1 MTLNNFLYSGFT
13 FVEDED
19 LLKFKFKMI
28 NSILVIVALFS
39 MLVGIL
45 SDLGISDI
53 GPIHSKVNYVYGIF
67 SVMLIFFLRSSK
79 RHYKKVSNALLIAS
93 LITFTSALLLVPQ
106 DEFRIIWFYLLIFVA
121 YILNGSASGLF
132 FTIASLGVILSVHL
146 FSDLQL
152 SQLAINT
159 SILGLI
165 IGSFLARFYTD
176 KISGYENSLQ
186 QKNAALHVLAST
198 DDLTGI
204 MNRRLFGEVSERY
217 FETAKRDHLPLTL
230 LLFDLDHFKTV
241 NDTFGHQAGDL
252 LLVRFVEAI
261 RSFLRKSDIVARV
274 GGEEFAVLLFETDRE
289 GAYDLAEKIRTLVE
303 SIVIEYEG
311 RSVSVTTSI
320 GIAQHSESDK
330 TFDAIYARAD
340 KALYRAKE
348 EGRNRTFC
356 APSEGDDPQTPFPR
370 FDATLST
377 VQEDRPV

>member
-13 FVEDED
+13 FGEDED

-28 NSILVIVALFS
+28 NSILAAVALFA
-39 MLVGIL
+39 LLFALL
-45 SDLGISDI
+45 SDLGINDI
-53 GPIHSKVNYVYGIF
+53 GPIHSKVNYVYASF
-67 SVMLIFFLRSSK
+67 ALMLIFFLRSSK
-79 RHYKKVSNALLIAS
+79 TNYRTAAHALLLAS
-93 LITFTSALLLVPQ
+93 LMTFTSALLFVPQ
-106 DEFRIIWFYLLIFVA
+106 DEFRMIWFYLMIFVA
-121 YILNGSASGLF
+121 YILNGSANGLF
-132 FTIASLGVILSVHL
+132 YTAASLTVILTAHL
-146 FSDLQL
+146 LTDLHL
-152 SQLAINT
+152 SEVAVN
-159 SILGLI
+159 SAVLGLI
-165 IGSFLARFYTD
+165 IGSFLSRVYTD
-176 KISGYENSLQ
+176 KVSAYENSLQ
-186 QKNAALHVLAST
+186 QKNAALNHLAST

-217 FETAKRDHLPLTL
+217 FETARRDHLPLTL

-330 TFDAIYARAD
+330 AFNAIYTRAD

-377 VQEDRPV
+377 VQEDSPV